1 MGVVRV
7 RILAVGHRQPDWV
20 DSAVQDYLRRIRLP
34 WRVELLVIEPVTRSA
49 TRAASGVEAAAL
61 EREGERVL
69 SALRERERAI
79 LLDETGKTF
88 STREWAARL
97 ATLAQESPDLALLI
111 GGADG
116 HAAAVRSRASESWS
130 LSRLTLPHG
139 LARVVLAEQ
148 LYRAQ
153 SLALGH
159 PYHRD

>member
-1 MGVVRV
+1 MSVVRV
-7 RILAVGHRQPDWV
+7 RILAVGHRQPEWV
-20 DSAVQDYLRRIRLP
+20 DSAVQEYLRRIRLP
-34 WRVELLVIEPVTRSA
+34 WRVELLVIEPVARSA
-49 TRAASGVEAAAL
+49 TRSAAGVDAAAL

-69 SALRERERAI
+69 SALRDRERAI
-79 LLDETGKTF
+79 LLDEGGKTF

-97 ATLAQESPDLALLI
+97 ATLAQDSPDLALLI

-116 HAAAVRSRASESWS
+116 HAAAVRSRAIESWS